1 VCACYFINFSGLF
14 HILPNLIDSAPLLL
28 PLHQVLGDPALAF
41 GAVRASHWAV
51 GPDVFACLPGS
62 MGAGCLG
69 GQILLGGI
77 GRDPFPDRRAQPGCG
92 QSDPAEQR
100 ASADQR
106 PHLGNGRGGGLGRH
120 GHVRGFL

>member
-1 VCACYFINFSGLF
+1 
-14 HILPNLIDSAPLLL
+14 
-28 PLHQVLGDPALAF
+28 
-41 GAVRASHWAV
+41 
-51 GPDVFACLPGS
+51 
-62 MGAGCLG
+62 MGAGRLG

-77 GRDPFPDRRAQPGCG
+77 GWDPFPDRRAQPGRG

-120 GHVRGFL
+120 GHVRGFLQSNAGVCSLW